1 MKKIYTMLLTAAM
14 FATGA
19 MAQSETQLITKPAEG
34 KTINLYRTTAGF
46 ESVYYYG
53 IPHKSTGDWQR
64 LVFGNDDAVYLEN
77 PINSLYTK
85 TWIKGYRAEGDTI
98 AFQLP

>member
-34 KTINLYRTTAGF
+34 KTIFR
-46 ESVYYYG
+46 
-53 IPHKSTGDWQR
+53 R
-64 LVFGNDDAVYLEN
+64 
-77 PINSLYTK
+77 
-85 TWIKGYRAEGDTI
+85 
-98 AFQLP
+98 